1 MESYQKCIV
10 LKPDFIPVY
19 IDRAK
24 LYEKINNNAMAIGD
38 YTKAINLAPDQSALY
53 IARANCYRVLGQK
66 KLAKAD
72 LAMVRQLQKRAK

>member
-1 MESYQKCIV
+1 M
-10 LKPDFIPVY
+10 KPDFIPVY

-38 YTKAINLAPDQSALY
+38 YTKAINLAPDQSSLY
-53 IARANCYRVLGQK
+53 IARANCYKTLGQK

-72 LAMVRQLQKRAK
+72 LAMARQLQKKS